1 MELIS
6 ASHLPENVAAA
17 GWGEPADGAAAAAV
31 GAIRRLAG
39 CCRTDAV
46 AAAAAG
52 VVHNAAGAA
61 VASRLPHN
69 PG

>member
-17 GWGEPADGAAAAAV
+17 GWGEPADGAAAAV

-46 AAAAAG
+46 AAA

>member
-17 GWGEPADGAAAAAV
+17 GWGEPADGAAAAAAV

-46 AAAAAG
+46 AAAAG

-61 VASRLPHN
+61 VASRLPHI

>member
-17 GWGEPADGAAAAAV
+17 GWGEPADGAAAAV
-31 GAIRRLAG
+31 GAIRRLAAG
-39 CCRTDAV
+39 CCRTDEV
-46 AAAAAG
+46 AAAAA
-52 VVHNAAGAA
+52 VHNAAGAA
-61 VASRLPHN
+61 VANRLPHN

>member
-52 VVHNAAGAA
+52 VVHNAA
-61 VASRLPHN
+61 VANRLPHI

>member
-17 GWGEPADGAAAAAV
+17 GWGEPADGAAAAV

-61 VASRLPHN
+61 VASRLPHI

>member
-17 GWGEPADGAAAAAV
+17 GWGEPADGAAV

-46 AAAAAG
+46 AAA

-61 VASRLPHN
+61 VANRPPHI

>member
-17 GWGEPADGAAAAAV
+17 GWGEPADGAAAAAAV
-31 GAIRRLAG
+31 GAIRRLVG

-46 AAAAAG
+46 AAAGA
-52 VVHNAAGAA
+52 VHNAAGAA
-61 VASRLPHN
+61 VANRLPHI

>member
-17 GWGEPADGAAAAAV
+17 GWGEPADGAAAAAAV

-52 VVHNAAGAA
+52 VVHNAA
-61 VASRLPHN
+61 VANRPPHN

>member
-17 GWGEPADGAAAAAV
+17 GWGEPADGAAAAAAV

-46 AAAAAG
+46 AAA

-61 VASRLPHN
+61 VANRLPHI